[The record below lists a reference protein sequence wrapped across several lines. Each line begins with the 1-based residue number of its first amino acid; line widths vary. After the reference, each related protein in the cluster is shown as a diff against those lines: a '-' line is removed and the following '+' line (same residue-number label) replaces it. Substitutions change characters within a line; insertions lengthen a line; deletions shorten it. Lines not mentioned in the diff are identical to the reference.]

1 MRSAQRHPGR
11 SRRILQ
17 RLLLAALVAA
27 GGVLFSPRTAVA
39 DELSGRD
46 LRCAGCHF
54 HPGLT
59 RELGDG
65 TRITLSLSPEA
76 FAHSEHAGKGCVG
89 CHDDI
94 KLPSHPRKRREIG
107 SVQDYLNRAQ
117 QNCASCHAD
126 AAKAW
131 QEGGHGRAL
140 AAGREDAPQCLS
152 CHDPH
157 APMAAAR
164 LGAARVKQDDCLTCH
179 DKIGAAFATSVH
191 APHPLAEGEG
201 PLPLCADCHAAHAVP
216 VADRMTGQAGTDCL
230 SCHAEAPRQHAD
242 WLPNAALHLD
252 SVACAACHAPGATRQ
267 LELRLEDSAGRLRT
281 AALPGGPGADAALEA
296 AVLRQAVAGGTLR
309 GRISVADPTQAHA
322 LGGKETAL
330 HACRTCHSPTSG
342 VFSTI
347 RLVSAPAPGAG
358 GQALSRVVSPA
369 VMASLGSLDTIGG
382 FYLVGGP
389 RVGALDW
396 LVGLALLAGLGVPA
410 LHLLWGAWVRRRRG
424 QEKRP

>member
-1 MRSAQRHPGR
+1 MPSAQRRPGR
-11 SRRILQ
+11 SRRIFQ
-17 RLLLAALVAA
+17 RLLLAALVTA
-27 GGVLFSPRTAVA
+27 GGGLFSGTVA
-39 DELSGRD
+39 AAELTGRD

-76 FAHSEHAGKGCVG
+76 FARSEHAEKGCVG

-94 KLPSHPRKRREIG
+94 KLPSHPQKRREIG

-117 QNCASCHAD
+117 QNCAGCHAE

-131 QEGGHGRAL
+131 QEGGHGRAV

-157 APMAAAR
+157 APMAAAQ
-164 LGAARVKQDDCLTCH
+164 LGAERVGLTDCATCH
-179 DKIGAAFATSVH
+179 EQIGAAFATSVH
-191 APHPLAEGEG
+191 APHALVGG
-201 PLPLCADCHAAHAVP
+201 DRQPLCTDCHAAHAVP
-216 VADRMTGQAGTDCL
+216 VAERMAGHAGTDCL
-230 SCHAEAPRQHAD
+230 ACHAEAPRQHAA

-252 SVACAACHAPGATRQ
+252 SVACAACHTPQAARQ
-267 LELRLEDSAGRLRT
+267 LELRLEDASGRLR
-281 AALPGGPGADAALEA
+281 AATLPGGMAPLDAEALR
-296 AVLRQAVAGGTLR
+296 LAVAGGTLR
-309 GRISVADPTQAHA
+309 GRIDVADAAQAHA
-322 LGGKETAL
+322 LGSKENAV
-330 HACRTCHSPTSG
+330 HACNTCHSPTSG
-342 VFSTI
+342 VFSAI
-347 RLVSAPAPGAG
+347 RLVSAPAPGEG
-358 GQALSRVVSPA
+358 SLSREVSPA
-369 VMASLGSLDTIGG
+369 AMASLGSLGTIGG

-410 LHLLWGAWVRRRRG
+410 LHLLWGAWVRRHRG
-424 QEKRP
+424 RETRP